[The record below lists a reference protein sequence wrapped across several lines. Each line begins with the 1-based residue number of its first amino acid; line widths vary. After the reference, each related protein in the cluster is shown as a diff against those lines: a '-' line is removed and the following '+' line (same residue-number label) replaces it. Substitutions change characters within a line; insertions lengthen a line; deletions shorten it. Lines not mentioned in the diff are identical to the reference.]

1 MKLTAIEKET
11 IFLWNEAE
19 NEIAIM
25 SYDKEIIAKL
35 KIIAKQN
42 PQICKLKKMDCGGI
56 ATSIKKE
63 NIEINFK

>member
-1 MKLTAIEKET
+1 M
-11 IFLWNEAE
+11 
-19 NEIAIM
+19 
-25 SYDKEIIAKL
+25 

>member
-25 SYDKEIIAKL
+25 SYDKEIIAR
-35 KIIAKQN
+35 
-42 PQICKLKKMDCGGI
+42 
-56 ATSIKKE
+56 
-63 NIEINFK
+63 